1 MVNPRAVPPSTT
13 MMTSE
18 RTTPTTEANS
28 VEGACTAEKSLV
40 HLLLWRLE
48 QLSPTLCYPQACQQ
62 LQCGQEGKPRQQ
74 LLNVRRLVCKYFVL
88 RKHRLMSCLLLRQ
101 EYWICGTL

>member
-48 QLSPTLCYPQACQQ
+48 QLSPTLYT
-62 LQCGQEGKPRQQ
+62 
-74 LLNVRRLVCKYFVL
+74 
-88 RKHRLMSCLLLRQ
+88 S
-101 EYWICGTL
+101 

>member
-1 MVNPRAVPPSTT
+1 MVNPRAVPPITT

-48 QLSPTLCYPQACQQ
+48 QLSPTLRHANNF
-62 LQCGQEGKPRQQ
+62 
-74 LLNVRRLVCKYFVL
+74 NVVKRESPGNNY
-88 RKHRLMSCLLLRQ
+88 LM
-101 EYWICGTL
+101 